1 MDLDKLVI
9 DKLASRGF
17 TKEQLLNNR
26 GIIGATIDEV
36 KEVLSKNITYEPL
49 LGVVFTITCGNSDI
63 VEICKDKET
72 ANNIANEMQEKDNC
86 NSYWV
91 DRRELK

>member
-1 MDLDKLVI
+1 MFKKELDKRGVNYGQNQHINYIDDSFDSVLDCVEELV
-9 DKLASRGF
+9 
-17 TKEQLLNNR
+17 
-26 GIIGATIDEV
+26 
-36 KEVLSKNITYEPL
+36 KNIAYEPV

-63 VEICKDKET
+63 VEICKDEET
-72 ANNIANEMQEKDNC
+72 ANRTAYEMQEKDNY